1 MYRIVITKTA
11 LKDIQKHTPRMRAKL
26 HDILTHTIAADPHS
40 GKKLLGDLDGNY
52 SMRLNLQDRIVY
64 SINEDQKIVYSKLAK
79 THYGK

>member
-1 MYRIVITKTA
+1 MYRIIVTKTA

-26 HDILTHTIAADPHS
+26 NDMLTHTIAADPYS

-64 SINEDQKIVYSKLAK
+64 SINEDQEIVYIKRAK